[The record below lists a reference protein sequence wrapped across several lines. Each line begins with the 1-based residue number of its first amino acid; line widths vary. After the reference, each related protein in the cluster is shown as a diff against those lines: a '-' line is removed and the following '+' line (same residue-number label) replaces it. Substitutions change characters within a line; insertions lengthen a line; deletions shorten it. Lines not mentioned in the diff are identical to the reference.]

1 MPNAAKLDKLYMDI
15 ANRIGQMSHA
25 KRKKV
30 GSILVKDDNIISMGW
45 NGMPAGA
52 DNSCEY
58 ADYAPVNFTGTNE
71 ELWKLLA
78 DYPLV
83 DSDTGAMYR
92 LLTKPEVLHAETNC
106 LMKLVASGGQSSSGS
121 TLYVTLSPCAEC
133 AKLIKQAKIS
143 RVVYGEAYRDP
154 KGIGWLSRHGVK
166 VDYLAN
172 ED

>member
-15 ANRIGQMSHA
+15 AGRIGQMSHA
-25 KRKKV
+25 RRKKV
-30 GSILVKDDNIISMGW
+30 GAVLVSNDNIISMGW
-45 NGMPAGA
+45 NGTAAGDDNNCEEYDA
-52 DNSCEY
+52 DR
-58 ADYAPVNFTGTNE
+58 D
-71 ELWKLLA
+71 EL
-78 DYPLV
+78 V
-83 DSDTGAMYR
+83 TR
-92 LLTKPEVLHAETNC
+92 PEVLHAESNC
-106 LMKLVASGGQSSSGS
+106 LMKLIASGGQSSKGS
-121 TLYVTLSPCAEC
+121 TLYVTLSPCTEC